1 MRTRARTRIAAVGA
15 LAALS
20 ALALTGCN
28 NGDEADA
35 AAGSSAPTSDSASGS
50 TAASS
55 GSNSSTSG
63 GGSSSNGGGS
73 SSSNGG
79 GATAACTLQTVSI
92 KFLMSDHQ
100 ATEQQAANG
109 TLKLTNTS
117 GATCTVVGPT
127 TVTATD
133 DENKT
138 DPISED
144 NSEEGSDA
152 VDIPAGGSAT
162 ANIGYNNLNTEG
174 TARDTCPMG
183 ASTVKVGLPK
193 QADTTVNV
201 LKADGSPGGYF
212 SVCGNSF
219 KVGAFTVG

>member
-1 MRTRARTRIAAVGA
+1 MRTRARTRIAAAGA

-28 NGDEADA
+28 NGDETDA
-35 AAGSSAPTSDSASGS
+35 AAGSSAPASDSASGS
-50 TAASS
+50 TAASPEASS
-55 GSNSSTSG
+55 GSSSSTSG
-63 GGSSSNGGGS
+63 GGSSSNGG
-73 SSSNGG
+73 GG

-138 DPISED
+138 DPISAD

-162 ANIGYNNLNTEG
+162 ADIGYNNLNTEG

>member
-1 MRTRARTRIAAVGA
+1 MRTRARTRTAAVGA

-28 NGDEADA
+28 SGDEADA
-35 AAGSSAPTSDSASGS
+35 AAGSSAPASDSASASDS
-50 TAASS
+50 TAASPKASS

-63 GGSSSNGGGS
+63 GGSSSKGG
-73 SSSNGG
+73 GG

-133 DENKT
+133 DENKAG
-138 DPISED
+138 PISAD

-162 ANIGYNNLNTEG
+162 ADIGYNNLNTEG

-193 QADTTVNV
+193 QPDTTVNV

-212 SVCGNSF
+212 SVCGDSF

>member
-1 MRTRARTRIAAVGA
+1 MRTRARTRIAAIGA

-28 NGDEADA
+28 SGDEADA
-35 AAGSSAPTSDSASGS
+35 AAGSSAPASDPDS
-50 TAASS
+50 TAASPEASS

-63 GGSSSNGGGS
+63 GGSSSNGGG
-73 SSSNGG
+73 G
-79 GATAACTLQTVSI
+79 GATAACTLKTVSI
-92 KFLMSDHQ
+92 KFLMSDHR

-138 DPISED
+138 DPISVD

-162 ANIGYNNLNTEG
+162 ADIGYNNLNTEG

-212 SVCGNSF
+212 SVCGDSF

>member
-35 AAGSSAPTSDSASGS
+35 AAGSSAPSSDSASGS

-63 GGSSSNGGGS
+63 GGSSSNGGDS

-79 GATAACTLQTVSI
+79 GATAACTVQTVSI
-92 KFLMSDHQ
+92 KFLMSGHQ

-138 DPISED
+138 DPISAD

-162 ANIGYNNLNTEG
+162 ADIGYNNLNTEG

>member
-35 AAGSSAPTSDSASGS
+35 AAGSSAPSSDSASDSAPGS

-63 GGSSSNGGGS
+63 GGSSSNDGGD
-73 SSSNGG
+73 
-79 GATAACTLQTVSI
+79 ATAACTLKTVSI

-117 GATCTVVGPT
+117 GVTCTVVGPT

-138 DPISED
+138 DPISAD

-162 ANIGYNNLNTEG
+162 ADIGYNNLNTEG

>member
-1 MRTRARTRIAAVGA
+1 MRTRTRTRIAAVGA

-28 NGDEADA
+28 NGDEADGA
-35 AAGSSAPTSDSASGS
+35 ADSSAPASDSAS
-50 TAASS
+50 TAASPNASS
-55 GSNSSTSG
+55 GSSTSG
-63 GGSSSNGGGS
+63 GGSSSKDGGE
-73 SSSNGG
+73 GG

-133 DENKT
+133 DENKAG
-138 DPISED
+138 PISED

-162 ANIGYNNLNTEG
+162 ADIGYNNLNTEG

-193 QADTTVNV
+193 QPDTTVNV
-201 LKADGSPGGYF
+201 LKADGSQGGYF
-212 SVCGNSF
+212 SVCGDSF

>member
-35 AAGSSAPTSDSASGS
+35 AAGSSAPASDSAS
-50 TAASS
+50 TAASPKASS
-55 GSNSSTSG
+55 GSSSSTSG
-63 GGSSSNGGGS
+63 GGSSSEDGGG
-73 SSSNGG
+73 GG

-138 DPISED
+138 DPISAD
-144 NSEEGSDA
+144 NAEEGSDA

-162 ANIGYNNLNTEG
+162 ADIGYNNLNTEG

-193 QADTTVNV
+193 QPDTTVNV
-201 LKADGSPGGYF
+201 LKADGSRGGYF
-212 SVCGNSF
+212 SVCGDSF

>member
-1 MRTRARTRIAAVGA
+1 MRTRARTRIAAAGA

-35 AAGSSAPTSDSASGS
+35 AAGSSAPASDSAS
-50 TAASS
+50 TAASPKASS
-55 GSNSSTSG
+55 GSSSSTSG
-63 GGSSSNGGGS
+63 GGSSSEDGG
-73 SSSNGG
+73 GG
-79 GATAACTLQTVSI
+79 GATAACTLKTVSI

-138 DPISED
+138 NPISAD

-162 ANIGYNNLNTEG
+162 ADIGYNNLNTEG

-212 SVCGNSF
+212 SICGNSF

>member
-1 MRTRARTRIAAVGA
+1 MRTRARTRIAAVGV

-20 ALALTGCN
+20 MLALTGCN
-28 NGDEADA
+28 SGDEADA
-35 AAGSSAPTSDSASGS
+35 TAGSSAPTSDSASAS
-50 TAASS
+50 TAAPS

-63 GGSSSNGGGS
+63 GGSSSNGG
-73 SSSNGG
+73 GG

-109 TLKLTNTS
+109 TLKVTNTS

-138 DPISED
+138 DPISAD

-162 ANIGYNNLNTEG
+162 ADIGYNNLNTEG

-212 SVCGNSF
+212 SVCGGSF

>member
-1 MRTRARTRIAAVGA
+1 MRTRARTRIAAAGA

-35 AAGSSAPTSDSASGS
+35 AAGSSAPASDSAS
-50 TAASS
+50 TAASPKASS
-55 GSNSSTSG
+55 GSSSSTSG
-63 GGSSSNGGGS
+63 GGSSSEDGGG
-73 SSSNGG
+73 GG
-79 GATAACTLQTVSI
+79 GATAACTLKTVSI

-138 DPISED
+138 DPISAD
-144 NSEEGSDA
+144 NSEEGTDA

-162 ANIGYNNLNTEG
+162 ADIGYNNLNTEG

>member
-1 MRTRARTRIAAVGA
+1 MRTRTRTRIAAAGA

-35 AAGSSAPTSDSASGS
+35 AADSSAPASDSAS
-50 TAASS
+50 TAASPNASS
-55 GSNSSTSG
+55 GSSSSTSG
-63 GGSSSNGGGS
+63 GGSSSKDGGG
-73 SSSNGG
+73 GG

-133 DENKT
+133 DENKAG
-138 DPISED
+138 PISAD

-162 ANIGYNNLNTEG
+162 ADIGYNNLNTEG
-174 TARDTCPMG
+174 TARDTCPVG

-193 QADTTVNV
+193 QPDTTVNV
-201 LKADGSPGGYF
+201 LKADGSQGGYF
-212 SVCGNSF
+212 SVCGDSF

>member
-1 MRTRARTRIAAVGA
+1 MRTRARTRIAAVGV

-28 NGDEADA
+28 SGDEADA
-35 AAGSSAPTSDSASGS
+35 AAGSSAPASDPAS
-50 TAASS
+50 TAASPKASS

-63 GGSSSNGGGS
+63 GDSSSEG
-73 SSSNGG
+73 GG
-79 GATAACTLQTVSI
+79 GATAACTLRTVSI

-109 TLKLTNTS
+109 TLKFTNTS

-133 DENKT
+133 DENKAG
-138 DPISED
+138 PISAD
-144 NSEEGSDA
+144 NSKEGSDA

-162 ANIGYNNLNTEG
+162 ADIGYNNLNAEG

-193 QADTTVNV
+193 QPDTTVNV

-212 SVCGNSF
+212 SVCGDSF
-219 KVGAFTVG
+219 KVGAFTAG

>member
-35 AAGSSAPTSDSASGS
+35 AAGSSAPSSDSASDSASGS
-50 TAASS
+50 AAASS

-63 GGSSSNGGGS
+63 GGSSSNDGGD
-73 SSSNGG
+73 
-79 GATAACTLQTVSI
+79 ATAACTLKTVSI

-138 DPISED
+138 DPISAD

-162 ANIGYNNLNTEG
+162 ADIGYNNLNTEG

>member
-1 MRTRARTRIAAVGA
+1 MRTRTRTRIAAVGA

-35 AAGSSAPTSDSASGS
+35 AAGSSAPASDSAS
-50 TAASS
+50 TAASPKASS
-55 GSNSSTSG
+55 GSSSSTSG
-63 GGSSSNGGGS
+63 GGSSSKDGGG
-73 SSSNGG
+73 GG

-133 DENKT
+133 DENKAG
-138 DPISED
+138 PISAD

-162 ANIGYNNLNTEG
+162 ADIGYNNLNTEG
-174 TARDTCPMG
+174 TARDTCPVG
-183 ASTVKVGLPK
+183 ASTVKVGLPE
-193 QADTTVNV
+193 QPDTTVNV
-201 LKADGSPGGYF
+201 LKADGSQGGYF
-212 SVCGNSF
+212 SVCGDSF